1 MSPPP
6 GFRLFGSEFPGLPV
20 RRGLNYFGG
29 HRDTWATE
37 RSQSIIRIGSGA
49 LSRVEDQVIIPDQ
62 SIFSQTGDVST
73 PRKDQCCD
81 LKLLEISRGTH
92 LKFTRLKED
101 CIATQNVTL
110 DKSFPCQ
117 KVSESLSHLDS
128 EKQSF
133 ILPAVWGISISAT
146 PQRSFIL
153 PAAVWYI
160 CEAGK
165 DIFVKDFRCCKD
177 CDEDPPH
184 LDLRCNEYKCKS
196 KSNSE
201 ILICTHLLID
211 IWLAAAHISKT
222 CCPFLMNMTQYSSL
236 LATYIFTPY
245 PHIIDWTLLLTFSML
260 LLIFPRHVVHSSIT

>member
-37 RSQSIIRIGSGA
+37 RSQSIITIGSGA

-73 PRKDQCCD
+73 PRMKKGPT
-81 LKLLEISRGTH
+81 LWLKTRFKLLEISRGTH
-92 LKFTRLKED
+92 LKFRGLKED

-110 DKSFPCQ
+110 DKSFPCR
-117 KVSESLSHLDS
+117 KVSESLSHSDS

-153 PAAVWYI
+153 PAVVWYI
-160 CEAGK
+160 CEG
-165 DIFVKDFRCCKD
+165 FPLLQRSWWG
-177 CDEDPPH
+177 
-184 LDLRCNEYKCKS
+184 LRIPNISTCVATNTNANKNQTQKS
-196 KSNSE
+196 WSA
-201 ILICTHLLID
+201 LIC
-211 IWLAAAHISKT
+211 
-222 CCPFLMNMTQYSSL
+222 SL
-236 LATYIFTPY
+236 TSGL
-245 PHIIDWTLLLTFSML
+245 L
-260 LLIFPRHVVHSSIT
+260 LLIFPRHVVHFS